1 MSQLKKTKPEQNPI
15 KARRITTPLPWSKRR
30 WGRKIPP
37 PSTESLL
44 LFPKTD
50 GRKMEMEE
58 IMGKKKTLY
67 LHDMTYPEVAAYLR
81 ACDVALVPM
90 GSLERHGAHIPLG
103 CDALTTWEVVIRAS
117 KKASVIYTPII
128 PYGYS
133 PHHMHEMGN
142 GTGTIT
148 LAGETYRRV
157 IYDIGK
163 SLIYHG
169 FNKIVFVTHHGSN
182 SKVVD
187 EVLRRIRYESGAF
200 TCWYKTPTERE
211 YNALRGIIE
220 GPPEETP
227 GWHSGEIE
235 TSTCLA
241 YDEILVDMSVAVQ
254 DRTHAP
260 QWMGPAFAKKD
271 GSGMVEFRETE
282 QAWVPMEHHEYSATS
297 TIGNPFRGSKEKGL
311 KYFERSAEHLAAFLE
326 EVKKFS
332 IRATNREFNNRA

>member
-1 MSQLKKTKPEQNPI
+1 MTK
-15 KARRITTPLPWSKRR
+15 
-30 WGRKIPP
+30 RK
-37 PSTESLL
+37 S
-44 LFPKTD
+44 
-50 GRKMEMEE
+50 
-58 IMGKKKTLY
+58 LY
-67 LHDMTYPEVAAYLR
+67 LHDLTYKDVADYLKQ
-81 ACDVALVPM
+81 CDVVMVAM

-103 CDALTTWEVVIRAS
+103 CDALTIWEVVRRAAEKS
-117 KKASVIYTPII
+117 SVIYTPII

-133 PHHMHEMGN
+133 PHHMHHVGE

-148 LAGETYRRV
+148 LSAETYRRIV
-157 IYDIGK
+157 YDIAK

-211 YNALRGIIE
+211 YNALKGIIE

-235 TSTCLA
+235 TATCLA
-241 YDEILVDMSVAVQ
+241 YDETLVDMTQAVK

-260 QWMGPAFAKKD
+260 SWMGPAFTKKD
-271 GSGMVEFRETE
+271 GSGMVEFKETE
-282 QAWVPMEHHEYSATS
+282 QVWVPMEHHEYSDTS
-297 TIGNPFRGSKEKGL
+297 TIGNPFRGSKEKGM
-311 KYFERSAEHLAAFLE
+311 KYFEHSASHLAAFLE
-326 EVKKFS
+326 EVKKFT
-332 IRATNREFNNRA
+332 IQATCRDFPNRA